1 MVNIQAEGDVSMR
14 RVDARRNYDRIVD
27 VATTVLASEPQATL
41 QDIAVAAGLH
51 RATLHRHFRSREDLL
66 VALRERSANR
76 TLAALDEAEDD
87 DVPKVERMTLFTRRV
102 LENAVPTG
110 LWRFTTYYGAGMD
123 EHVLELSR
131 RIAALVEEG
140 RQVGS
145 LRPDLSADQLRAIWT
160 GVVYAVLPM
169 IDAGMMT
176 MDEGVDLVMAALRP
190 APASA
195 A

>member
-51 RATLHRHFRSREDLL
+51 RATLHRHFRSREELL
-66 VALRERSANR
+66 SVLRARSAGR
-76 TLAALDEAEDD
+76 MLAALDTVEAA
-87 DVPKVERMTLFTRRV
+87 DVPTVDRMPLFTRLV

-110 LWRFTTYYGAGMD
+110 LWRYTTYYGGGMD
-123 EHVLELSR
+123 EHAMEMVQ
-131 RIAALVEEG
+131 RIVAIAEESQAAG
-140 RQVGS
+140 A
-145 LRPDLSADQLRAIWT
+145 LRTDLTGGQLRAIWH
-160 GVVYAVLPM
+160 GVVYSVLPL
-169 IDAGMMT
+169 IDAGAMT

-190 APASA
+190 APAPA